1 LPKRKNSLLQLL
13 NQLLEVIFR
22 LEHILRRSKTSL
34 DSQCSLPATSHS
46 CASILPKIFTTSSKA
61 KKDKA
66 GVPFEQ
72 MILSGA
78 QNVDSGIGLYAGSH
92 DSYTTFSDL
101 FDKVIEDYHGH
112 KKDGKHVSNMEA
124 SKLKC
129 PPFPADEAAM
139 IISTRIRVGRNL
151 AEFPLGPGVTKAQR
165 DSIEKTVSEA
175 LKKMTGEHAGTYYSL
190 ATMSKKDQEQ
200 LIADHFL
207 FKEGDRFLDA
217 CGLNRDWPSGRGIY
231 HNKDKTFL
239 VWINEED

>member
-1 LPKRKNSLLQLL
+1 MFPAGNKSLLCKYLTKDIY
-13 NQLLEVIFR
+13 NKF
-22 LEHILRRSKTSL
+22 KG
-34 DSQCSLPATSHS
+34 
-46 CASILPKIFTTSSKA
+46 